1 MLKGG
6 MGALMKQAQEMQ
18 EKMQKM
24 QEQLANAE
32 VTGQSGAGLVS
43 IVMTGRHDVKRVT
56 IDPSLM
62 TEEKEVL
69 EDLIAAAIN
78 DAVRKVE
85 QNTQQQMAGMT
96 AGMQLPPGFKMPF

>member
-1 MLKGG
+1 MFKGG
-6 MGALMKQAQEMQ
+6 MNGLMKQAQEMQ

-24 QEQLANAE
+24 QEELANAE

-43 IVMTGRHDVKRVT
+43 VIMTGRHDVKRVT

-78 DAVRKVE
+78 DAVRKIE
-85 QNTQQQMAGMT
+85 QNTQKQMSGMT